1 MHINNGSNKI
11 SWVKNS
17 PVFSFTKKEKTYTLY
32 PTRIINPPFNRLKIS
47 TERIRF
53 KTFPINIPKMNDNI
67 NSEKRKPKKVI
78 PNWSPFTID
87 LETVKQIENK
97 IITNTSFTTVTPI
110 AVLVKGPFALNSLIT
125 AIIDDGDLAT
135 KITPN
140 KTETTIFVL
149 SSKLFI
155 NGIFDA
161 KK

>member
-1 MHINNGSNKI
+1 M
-11 SWVKNS
+11 
-17 PVFSFTKKEKTYTLY
+17 
-32 PTRIINPPFNRLKIS
+32 
-47 TERIRF
+47 
-53 KTFPINIPKMNDNI
+53 
-67 NSEKRKPKKVI
+67 
-78 PNWSPFTID
+78 
-87 LETVKQIENK
+87 ETVKQIENK